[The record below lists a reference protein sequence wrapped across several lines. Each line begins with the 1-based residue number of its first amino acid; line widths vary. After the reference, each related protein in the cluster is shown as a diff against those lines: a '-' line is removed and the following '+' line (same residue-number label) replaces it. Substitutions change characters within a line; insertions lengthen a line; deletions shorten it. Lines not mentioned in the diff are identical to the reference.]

1 MGGIYMSIE
10 LAALVPHT
18 PRMCFEDKTPD
29 FQRELVKGMKRL
41 SRIIERIEPD
51 AVVLISCHWTSTFDH
66 LIDAAPDHQGV
77 LTALECPNLIS
88 DVPYSYPGD
97 TELALQLAEAG
108 REGGLSV
115 IPVNDPAYCWDY
127 GTVVPL
133 RYLVP
138 KGDIPVI
145 DLSVTLAANLEETHL
160 WGRLAGR
167 VLKESRKKTVFI
179 SSGALSHHLV
189 RGPECMPTLAE
200 QALDAQFLTYLT
212 DNDLLSAQQMLPQY
226 AKNAG
231 LEAGG
236 RHIAMLLGVLE
247 DGCKSTF
254 YGYGQSS
261 GSSNVVMAFEPAGQK
276 ARTHAFNEKDTVR

>member
-1 MGGIYMSIE
+1 MSIE
-10 LAALVPHT
+10 MAALVPHT
-18 PRMCFEDKTPD
+18 PRMCFEEKTPE
-29 FQRELVKGMKRL
+29 FQKELVKGMKRL
-41 SRIIERIEPD
+41 CGMIEKIQPD
-51 AVVLISCHWTSTFDH
+51 AVVMISCHWTSSFDH
-66 LIDAAPDHQGV
+66 LVDAAPDHRGV

-97 TELALQLAEAG
+97 NELAVQLAEAG
-108 REGGLSV
+108 VKGGLPV
-115 IPVNDPAYCWDY
+115 IPVNDPVYCWDY

-145 DLSVTLAANLEETHL
+145 DLSVTLAANLEETYL
-160 WGRLAGR
+160 WGQLAGR
-167 VLKESRKKTVFI
+167 VLKESGKKTVFI

-189 RGPECMPTLAE
+189 RGPECMPSLAE
-200 QALDAQFLTYLT
+200 QALDAQFLSYLT
-212 DNDLLSAQQMLPQY
+212 DNDLVSAKLLLPQY

-261 GSSNVVMAFEPAGQK
+261 GSSNVVMAFEPMRSAV
-276 ARTHAFNEKDTVR
+276 RSVSLTEKDTVR

>member
-1 MGGIYMSIE
+1 MGGIDMSIE

-18 PRMCFEDKTPD
+18 PRMCFEEKTPD
-29 FQRELVKGMKRL
+29 FQKELVKGMKQL
-41 SRIIERIEPD
+41 SAIIENIQPD
-51 AVVLISCHWTSTFDH
+51 AVVIISCHWTSSFDH
-66 LIDAAPDHQGV
+66 LVDATPEHQGI

-88 DVPYSYPGD
+88 DVPYDYPGD
-97 TELALQLAEAG
+97 PELAGELAEAG
-108 REGGLSV
+108 VKGGLPV

-133 RYLVP
+133 RYLIP

-145 DLSVTLAANLEETHL
+145 DLSVTLAANLDETYR
-160 WGRLAGR
+160 WGQLAGK
-167 VLKESRKKTVFI
+167 VLKESGKKTVFI

-200 QALDAQFLTYLT
+200 QALDSQFLAYLT
-212 DNDLLSAQQMLPQY
+212 DNDLQSARSMLPQY

-247 DGCKSTF
+247 DGCRSAF

-261 GSSNVVMAFEPAGQK
+261 GSSNVVMTFEPANK
-276 ARTHAFNEKDTVR
+276 VARSGKIVKQGAVR

>member
-1 MGGIYMSIE
+1 MSIE
-10 LAALVPHT
+10 MAALVPHT
-18 PRMCFEDKTPD
+18 PRMCFEEKTPE
-29 FQRELVKGMKRL
+29 FQKELVKGMKRL
-41 SRIIERIEPD
+41 SGMIEKIQPD
-51 AVVLISCHWTSTFDH
+51 AVVMISCHWTSSFDH
-66 LIDAAPDHQGV
+66 LVDAAPDHRGV

-97 TELALQLAEAG
+97 NELAVQLAEAG
-108 REGGLSV
+108 VKGGLPV
-115 IPVNDPAYCWDY
+115 IPVNDPVYCWDY

-145 DLSVTLAANLEETHL
+145 DLSVTLAANLEETFL
-160 WGRLAGR
+160 WGQLAGR
-167 VLKESRKKTVFI
+167 VLKESGKKTVFI

-212 DNDLLSAQQMLPQY
+212 DNDLVSAKLMLPQY

-261 GSSNVVMAFEPAGQK
+261 GSSNVVMAFELMCSA
-276 ARTHAFNEKDTVR
+276 ARSVRLTEKDTVR

>member
-1 MGGIYMSIE
+1 MSIE
-10 LAALVPHT
+10 MAALVPHT
-18 PRMCFEDKTPD
+18 PRMCFEEKTPE
-29 FQRELVKGMKRL
+29 FQKELVKGMKRL
-41 SRIIERIEPD
+41 CGMIEKIQPD
-51 AVVLISCHWTSTFDH
+51 AVVMISCHWTSSFDH
-66 LIDAAPDHQGV
+66 LVDAAPVHRGV

-97 TELALQLAEAG
+97 NELAVQLAEAG
-108 REGGLSV
+108 LKGGLPV
-115 IPVNDPAYCWDY
+115 IPVNDPVYCWDY

-145 DLSVTLAANLEETHL
+145 DLSVTLAANLEETYL
-160 WGRLAGR
+160 WGQLAGR
-167 VLKESRKKTVFI
+167 VLKESGKKTVFI

-189 RGPECMPTLAE
+189 RGPECMPSLAE
-200 QALDAQFLTYLT
+200 QALDAQFLSYLT
-212 DNDLLSAQQMLPQY
+212 DNDLVSAKLLLPQY

-261 GSSNVVMAFEPAGQK
+261 GSSNVVMAFEPMRSAV
-276 ARTHAFNEKDTVR
+276 RSVSLTEKDTVR

>member
-1 MGGIYMSIE
+1 MSIE
-10 LAALVPHT
+10 MAALVPHT
-18 PRMCFEDKTPD
+18 PRMCFEEKTPE
-29 FQRELVKGMKRL
+29 FQKELVKGMKRL
-41 SRIIERIEPD
+41 SGMIEKIQPD
-51 AVVLISCHWTSTFDH
+51 AVVMISCHWTSSFDH
-66 LIDAAPDHQGV
+66 LVDAAPDHRGV

-97 TELALQLAEAG
+97 NELAVQLAEAG
-108 REGGLSV
+108 VKGGLPV
-115 IPVNDPAYCWDY
+115 IPVNDPVYCWDY

-145 DLSVTLAANLEETHL
+145 DLSVTLAANLEETFL
-160 WGRLAGR
+160 WGQLAGR
-167 VLKESRKKTVFI
+167 VLKESGKKTVFI

-212 DNDLLSAQQMLPQY
+212 DNDLVSAKLMLPQY

-261 GSSNVVMAFEPAGQK
+261 GSSNVVMAFEPMCSA
-276 ARTHAFNEKDTVR
+276 ARSVRLTEKDTVR

>member
-1 MGGIYMSIE
+1 MGGIDMPIE

-18 PRMCFEDKTPD
+18 PRMCFEEKTPD
-29 FQRELVKGMKRL
+29 FQKELVKGMKQL
-41 SRIIERIEPD
+41 SAIIENIQPD
-51 AVVLISCHWTSTFDH
+51 AVVIISCHWTSSFDH
-66 LIDAAPDHQGV
+66 LVDATPEHQGI

-88 DVPYSYPGD
+88 DVPYDYPGD
-97 TELALQLAEAG
+97 PGLAGELAEAG
-108 REGGLSV
+108 VKGGLPV

-133 RYLVP
+133 RYLIP

-145 DLSVTLAANLEETHL
+145 DLSVTLAANLDETYR
-160 WGRLAGR
+160 WGQLAGK
-167 VLKESRKKTVFI
+167 VLKESGKKTVFI

-200 QALDAQFLTYLT
+200 QALDSQFLAYLT
-212 DNDLLSAQQMLPQY
+212 DNDLQSARSMLPQY

-247 DGCKSTF
+247 DGCRSAF

-261 GSSNVVMAFEPAGQK
+261 GSSNVVMTFEPANK
-276 ARTHAFNEKDTVR
+276 AARSGRIVKQGAVR

>member
-1 MGGIYMSIE
+1 MSIE

-18 PRMCFEDKTPD
+18 PRMCFEERTPE
-29 FQRELVKGMKRL
+29 FQKELVKGMKRL
-41 SRIIERIEPD
+41 SGMIEQIQPD
-51 AVVLISCHWTSTFDH
+51 AIVIISCHWTSSFDH
-66 LIDAAPDHQGV
+66 LVDAAPEHRGV

-97 TELALQLAEAG
+97 TELAIELAEAG
-108 REGGLSV
+108 INGGLPV
-115 IPVNDPAYCWDY
+115 IPVNDPVYCWDY

-138 KGDIPVI
+138 NGDIPVI
-145 DLSVTLAANLEETHL
+145 DLSVTLAANLEETYL
-160 WGRLAGR
+160 WGQLAGR
-167 VLKESRKKTVFI
+167 VLKESGKKTVFI
-179 SSGALSHHLV
+179 ASGALSHHLV

-200 QALDAQFLTYLT
+200 QALDGQFLTYLT
-212 DNDLLSAQQMLPQY
+212 DNDLVSAKLMLPQY

-247 DGCKSTF
+247 DGCKSTY

-261 GSSNVVMAFEPAGQK
+261 GSSNVVMAFEPMCSATRS
-276 ARTHAFNEKDTVR
+276 ARLTEKNTVR